1 MSCTFWNMR
10 RKLRQQLAKEKAV
23 AEEKVVTDIA
33 TAQKEAKEKSEQ
45 TKAPKTENKTAKKG
59 GAKINEE
66 TAN

>member
-10 RKLRQQLAKEKAV
+10 RKLRQQLGIERAV

-33 TAQKEAKEKSEQ
+33 TAQKEAKEKAEQ
-45 TKAPKTENKTAKKG
+45 AKAPKTENKTAKKG
-59 GAKINEE
+59 GAKKNDE